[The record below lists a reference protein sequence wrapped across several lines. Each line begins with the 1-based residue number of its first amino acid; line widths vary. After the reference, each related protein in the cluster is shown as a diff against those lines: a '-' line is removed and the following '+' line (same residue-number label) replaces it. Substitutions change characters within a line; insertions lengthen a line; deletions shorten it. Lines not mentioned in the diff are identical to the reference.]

1 MEACRKIDQTD
12 NIILTARRIQKE
24 LNVLKYIARD
34 QKDHEGEE
42 AKYKER
48 KDVNQTAQA
57 IHQDPHMANESKSSE
72 NLFMVKRINGTL
84 ITCTKVW
91 MLHTVTEAFIAISN
105 FYFSFCLLNQ

>member
-57 IHQDPHMANESKSSE
+57 IHQEPSMANESKSSE
-72 NLFMVKRINGTL
+72 NLCVVNRINGTL

-91 MLHTVTEAFIAISN
+91 MLHTVTEAFIAIK
-105 FYFSFCLLNQ
+105 FKQFLFQF